1 MHCIDERIKE
11 MELLLDKDIYNKEL
25 MESISNKSKE
35 ALTILYENTSS
46 QVYGFALSIVKNHH
60 LAEEIMQETYI
71 KIYNSASSYKEEG
84 KLMSWIL
91 TIVKNLSFM
100 QLRENKYK
108 INTTDDYINNIQDSH
123 NGFKEK
129 ENKMLLEIVLN
140 ILSDEERQ
148 IVILYAI
155 TGLKH
160 KEISE
165 FLNIPLSTILSKY
178 NRALKKLKK
187 HMEVIIHD

>member
-108 INTTDDYINNIQDSH
+108 INTTDDYINNIQDSR

-129 ENKMLLEIVLN
+129 ENKMLLEIVLD

>member
-1 MHCIDERIKE
+1 

-129 ENKMLLEIVLN
+129 ENKMLLEIVLD